1 MDALKNLPA
10 EVVKHIKQVSEVAG
24 YLWEKEWTEK
34 SSGNISIDLSGLF
47 PDSITDQIK
56 EEVPCDFPKEAAEMI
71 LFVTGSGCRL
81 RHLVNRAE
89 EVAAIISV
97 NQTATAYSV
106 LWGGKKPDFK
116 PTSELIAHLKIHI
129 YNAVN
134 NTGSKAVVHVHPTE
148 LVVLSHHKLFNDE
161 AAFNYALWKMCPE
174 IKLYVPRGVGCA
186 EYARYGTEELA
197 NLTLEALTNHDVVLW
212 EKHGALATG
221 VDMEEAFDFLD
232 VANKG
237 AKLLLLAWS
246 AGFDPEGLSAEQLDE
261 LINTSKC

>member
-1 MDALKNLPA
+1 MVTDKRLPEQVVAHLEKVA
-10 EVVKHIKQVSEVAG
+10 EIAG
-24 YLWEKEWTEK
+24 YLWKKEWAEK
-34 SSGNISIDLSGLF
+34 SSGNISIDLTGFFQNSAS
-47 PDSITDQIK
+47 DISS
-56 EEVPCDFPKEAAEMI
+56 EEVACKFPKEAAGMI

-81 RHLVNRAE
+81 RHLVDRTE
-89 EVAAIISV
+89 EVSAIIAI
-97 NQTATAYSV
+97 NQSATSYSI

-246 AGFDPEGLSAEQLDE
+246 AGFDPEGLSGEQLDE
-261 LINTSKC
+261 LINT

>member
-10 EVVKHIKQVSEVAG
+10 EVVNHIIQVSEVAG
-24 YLWEKEWTEK
+24 YLWEKEWAEK

-47 PDSITDQIK
+47 QESTINRIHD
-56 EEVPCDFPKEAAEMI
+56 EVSFDFPIDAAGMV

-81 RHLVNRAE
+81 RHLVDRVD
-89 EVAAIISV
+89 EVAAIIAV
-97 NQTATAYSV
+97 NSTATAYSV
-106 LWGGKKPDFK
+106 LWGGKSAGFK
-116 PTSELIAHLKIHI
+116 PTSELRAHIKIHLF
-129 YNAVN
+129 NAAN
-134 NTGSKAVVHVHPTE
+134 HTGRKAVVHAHPSE

-161 AAFNYALWKMCPE
+161 ALFNHSLWKMCPE
-174 IKLYVPRGVGCA
+174 IKLYVPRGVGCC

-197 NLTLEALTNHDVVLW
+197 NLTLEGLKNHDVVLW

-246 AGFDPEGLSAEQLDE
+246 AGFDPEGLSPDQLDE
-261 LINTSKC
+261 LINT